1 MSGHSKW
8 STIKRAKAATDAKR
22 GQLFSKLSDEIAVS
36 ARMGGAD
43 LDVNYRLKMSI
54 GRARAANMPA
64 ANIERAIQ
72 RGTGGGNEADLM
84 EISYEGYG
92 PGGVAIFIDVITDNR
107 NRSVAQVRN
116 VLDTSGGH
124 LGDSGS
130 VAWLFE
136 PRGEISLPLGEHDFD
151 EVFMMAVEAGAEDVE
166 QEEDDDTVF
175 VWTRADRLDAVRQA
189 LVAAGLEVEK
199 AELGRVAQAPLDL
212 EERQAMEVMRL
223 VEKLEDMDDVRKVD
237 TNLNLREEIVEA
249 YATA

>member
-22 GQLFSKLSDEIAVS
+22 GQMFSKLSGEIAVA
-36 ARMGGAD
+36 ARMGPAD
-43 LDVNYRLKMSI
+43 VETNYRLKMSVQ
-54 GRARAANMPA
+54 RARAANMPA

-72 RGTGGGNEADLM
+72 RGAGSTNETDLF
-84 EISYEGYG
+84 ELTYEGYG

-124 LGDSGS
+124 LADSGS

-136 PRGEISLPLGEHDFD
+136 PRGEISLQLGDLDFD
-151 EVFMMAVEAGAEDVE
+151 AIFMAAVDAGAEDVE
-166 QEEDDDTVF
+166 EEDGNVF
-175 VWTRADRLDAVRQA
+175 VWTRPDRLDAVRQE
-189 LVAAGLEVEK
+189 LAGAGIEVEK
-199 AELGRVAQAPLDL
+199 AELGRAATSPLDL
-212 EERQAMEVMRL
+212 DERQAMQVLRL
-223 VEKLEDMDDVRKVD
+223 VEKLEDLDDVRKVD

-249 YATA
+249 YAPA

>member
-22 GQLFSKLSDEIAVS
+22 GQLFSKLSGEIAVA

-43 LDVNYRLKMSI
+43 TDANYRLKMSNS
-54 GRARAANMPA
+54 RARAANMPVA
-64 ANIERAIQ
+64 KIERAIQ
-72 RGTGGGNEADLM
+72 RGSGVGGEADLV
-84 EISYEGYG
+84 ELAYEGYG
-92 PGGVAIFIDVITDNR
+92 PGGVAIFIDVITDNK

-124 LGDSGS
+124 LGETGS

-136 PRGEISLPLGEHDFD
+136 PRGEISLDLGERDFD
-151 EVFMMAVEAGAEDVE
+151 DVFMMAVDAGAEDVE
-166 QEEDDDTVF
+166 EDDGMVF
-175 VWTRADRLDAVRQA
+175 VWTRADRLDAVRQE
-189 LVAAGLEVEK
+189 LVAAGLEIEK

-212 EERQAMEVMRL
+212 EERQAVQVLRL
-223 VEKLEDMDDVRKVD
+223 VDKLEDLDDVRKVD
-237 TNLNLREEIVEA
+237 TNLNLREEVVAA

>member
-22 GQLFSKLSDEIAVS
+22 GQLFSKLGGEIAVAS
-36 ARMGGAD
+36 RMGGG
-43 LDVNYRLKMSI
+43 DVETNYRLKMSVQ
-54 GRARAANMPA
+54 RARSSNMPA

-72 RGTGGGNEADLM
+72 RGAGGTNEAALF
-84 EISYEGYG
+84 ELSYEGYG

-124 LGDSGS
+124 LADSGS

-136 PRGEISLPLGEHDFD
+136 PRGEISLPLGDLDFD
-151 EVFMMAVEAGAEDVE
+151 AVFMASVDAGAEDVE
-166 QEEDDDTVF
+166 EDDGTIF
-175 VWTRADRLDAVRQA
+175 VWTLPDRLDAVRQE
-189 LVAAGLEVEK
+189 LAGAGFDIEK
-199 AELGRVAQAPLDL
+199 ADLGRAATSPVDLD
-212 EERQAMEVMRL
+212 ERQAIQVLRL
-223 VEKLEDMDDVRKVD
+223 VEKLEDLDDVRRVD

-249 YATA
+249 YAMA

>member
-22 GQLFSKLSDEIAVS
+22 GQLFSKLSGEIAVA
-36 ARMGGAD
+36 ARMGGPDTDA
-43 LDVNYRLKMSI
+43 NYRLKMSI
-54 GRARAANMPA
+54 SRARAANMPV

-72 RGTGGGNEADLM
+72 RGSGVGGEADLV
-84 EISYEGYG
+84 ELAYEGYG
-92 PGGVAIFIDVITDNR
+92 PGGVAIFIDVITDNK

-124 LGDSGS
+124 LGETGS

-136 PRGEISLPLGEHDFD
+136 PRGEISLDLGERDFD
-151 EVFMMAVEAGAEDVE
+151 DVFMMAVDAGAEDVE
-166 QEEDDDTVF
+166 EDDGMVF
-175 VWTRADRLDAVRQA
+175 VWTRADRLDAVRQE
-189 LVAAGLEVEK
+189 LVAAGLEIEK

-212 EERQAMEVMRL
+212 EERQAVQVLRL
-223 VEKLEDMDDVRKVD
+223 VDKLEDLDDVRKVD
-237 TNLNLREEIVEA
+237 TNLNLREEVVAA

>member
-22 GQLFSKLSDEIAVS
+22 GQLFSKLSGEIAVA

-43 LDVNYRLKMSI
+43 TDANYRLKMSI
-54 GRARAANMPA
+54 SRARSANMPA

-72 RGTGGGNEADLM
+72 RGAGVGGEADLM
-84 EISYEGYG
+84 ELAYEGYG
-92 PGGVAIFIDVITDNR
+92 PGGVAIFIDMITDNK

-124 LGDSGS
+124 LGETGS

-136 PRGEISLPLGEHDFD
+136 PRGEISLTLGERDFD
-151 EVFMMAVEAGAEDVE
+151 DVFMMAVDAGAEDVE
-166 QEEDDDTVF
+166 EDDGLVF
-175 VWTRADRLDAVRQA
+175 VWTRADRLDTVRQG

-212 EERQAMEVMRL
+212 EERQAVQVLRL
-223 VEKLEDMDDVRKVD
+223 VDKLEDLDDVRRVD
-237 TNLNLREEIVEA
+237 TNLNLREEVVAA

>member
-22 GQLFSKLSDEIAVS
+22 GQLFSKLSGEIAVA

-43 LDVNYRLKMSI
+43 TDANYRLKMSI
-54 GRARAANMPA
+54 SRARSANMPA
-64 ANIERAIQ
+64 ANIERAIV
-72 RGTGGGNEADLM
+72 RGTGGAGEADLM
-84 EISYEGYG
+84 ELAYEGYG
-92 PGGVAIFIDVITDNR
+92 PGGVAIFIDVITDNK

-124 LGDSGS
+124 LGETGS

-136 PRGEISLPLGEHDFD
+136 PRGEISLDLGERNFD
-151 EVFMMAVEAGAEDVE
+151 DVFMMAVDAGAEDVE
-166 QEEDDDTVF
+166 EDDGMVF
-175 VWTRADRLDAVRQA
+175 VWTRADRLDAVRQE

-212 EERQAMEVMRL
+212 EERQAVQVLRL
-223 VEKLEDMDDVRKVD
+223 VDKLEDLDDVCKVD
-237 TNLNLREEIVEA
+237 TNLNLREEVVAA